1 MVTRLIGLLIAIA
14 VIAACGGGGG
24 GGGGGAATATLV
36 GRVLSIETAGG
47 TVPPSSVQVGSASVV
62 TNTDGTFQMTVPAG
76 TSSLVIDT
84 RSAWGTFTYTFPAAS
99 GTTDVGDLW
108 VGPGKVQVK
117 GRVLTSAGGAPIEAA
132 IVTFAGRSATTN
144 VNGEFTLSNVAYSQ
158 ATLTAFWGIV
168 GTASRTDFFRTD
180 WTASPNQ
187 AIASVVTVND
197 ILLTPAD
204 DINPPPPPYNLWGRV
219 SPTAE
224 APGTIVTLKEAGVAI
239 RITTVNSDSS
249 YFFWVGPG
257 TYTLEFAKGALNGNA
272 SAAINTPDEVV
283 RRDVTLQ

>member
-1 MVTRLIGLLIAIA
+1 MVVRIWALIVAIV

-24 GGGGGAATATLV
+24 GGTAPTATLV

-47 TVPPSSVQVGSASVV
+47 TTPASSVKVGTASVL
-62 TNTDGTFQMTVPAG
+62 TDATGAFQLTVPAG
-76 TSSLVIDT
+76 TTSVVIDT

-99 GTTDVGDLW
+99 GTTDLGDLW

-117 GRVLTSAGGAPIEAA
+117 GRVLSSATQLPIEA
-132 IVTFAGRSATTN
+132 VVVKFAGRSATTN
-144 VNGEFTLSNVAYSQ
+144 VNGQFTLNDVAYSQ

-168 GTASRTDFFRTD
+168 GNATRTGFFRTD

-187 AIASVVTVND
+187 AIASVVTVGD
-197 ILLTPAD
+197 ILLTPSD
-204 DINPPPPPYNLWGRV
+204 DINPPPLPYNLWGRV
-219 SPTAE
+219 SPTAT

-239 RITTVNSDSS
+239 RITTVNNDSS
-249 YFFWVGPG
+249 YFFWVNPG
-257 TYTLEFAKGALNGNA
+257 NYTLEFQKGALTGNA
-272 SAAINTPDEVV
+272 TATINTPDEVV

>member
-1 MVTRLIGLLIAIA
+1 MVVRLVGLLIAFA
-14 VIAACGGGGG
+14 VVVACGGG

-47 TVPPSSVQVGSASVV
+47 TTPASSVQVGTATVL
-62 TNTDGTFQMTVPAG
+62 TNADGTFRLTVPAG

-117 GRVLTSAGGAPIEAA
+117 GRVRTSAGGAPIEAA
-132 IVTFAGRSATTN
+132 VVTFAGRSATTN
-144 VNGEFTLSNVAYSQ
+144 INGEFTLNNVAYSQ

-187 AIASVVTVND
+187 AIAGVVTVND
-197 ILLTPAD
+197 ILLTPTD
-204 DINPPPPPYNLWGRV
+204 DINPPPLPYNLWGRV
-219 SPTAE
+219 SPTAQ

-239 RITTVNSDSS
+239 RITTVNNDSS

-257 TYTLEFAKGALNGNA
+257 NYTLEFVKGALTGNA
-272 SAAINTPDEVV
+272 SATINTPDEVV